1 MHSCPNFKSAIAS
14 SHPAVVRLFGA
25 LLWAV
30 LGLSCGAE
38 SKVEQRPR
46 NVILIC
52 WDTVRADHLGP
63 YGYSLRPTT
72 PALDALAT
80 RSTVFTDASATAG
93 WTKPSVP
100 SILTGLMPAEHGVF
114 EGSASFELG
123 KTTDVLP
130 ESAVTL
136 AEVFQG
142 RGFRTAAFVKNA
154 QLRPGNGFE
163 QGFETYRDEVG
174 DARDIRW
181 AGLDWLDSLQPEDS
195 FFLYLHA
202 LDAHWPYAIPDAA
215 AKRFVELE
223 RVRMFQEKSF
233 KEIVDRIQ
241 DGEREFSADERDDLL
256 ALYDGAISYL
266 DQQLGFLIEGLALRG
281 LEEDTVIVLVSDHGE
296 EFGEHG
302 RIGHGH
308 GLYQGLLQ
316 VPFVIHVPGR
326 AAQRV
331 EHPTSLI
338 DLYPTLLNVFGFAS
352 PPHLLGVDRLTTPEL
367 DHPILAE
374 HKAPNHYLQ
383 ALRLPS
389 TEQVVVREVRA
400 PAGVVV
406 ADESWP
412 FRLGER
418 LEAKLERDANGFHV
432 TKVELED
439 SDPENTTEFK
449 GVVSHFGSG
458 TFMLSN
464 VEVHFD
470 EATELKW
477 GADVLD
483 HELRDRRG
491 VKVEGHFQEGVL
503 VAQKIKLYPAAADI
517 GLVVRGQLD
526 EPEAGSPAGSYR
538 IGGLTVQVDA
548 WSKISAPSSGSRRQR
563 MEREAVVQFLELGAR
578 EAQGS
583 GFSLSAWSYDLGED
597 HRELRRIEQDPL
609 GPGASVELLDRL
621 GNDLIQNRIFSK
633 ADRIHL
639 TEDAIEALRGLGY
652 VR

>member
-241 DGEREFSADERDDLL
+241 DGEREFSADERNDLL

-281 LEEDTVIVLVSDHGE
+281 LEEDTVIVLVSDHG
-296 EFGEHG
+296 
-302 RIGHGH
+302 
-308 GLYQGLLQ
+308 
-316 VPFVIHVPGR
+316 
-326 AAQRV
+326 
-331 EHPTSLI
+331 
-338 DLYPTLLNVFGFAS
+338 
-352 PPHLLGVDRLTTPEL
+352 
-367 DHPILAE
+367 
-374 HKAPNHYLQ
+374 
-383 ALRLPS
+383 
-389 TEQVVVREVRA
+389 
-400 PAGVVV
+400 
-406 ADESWP
+406 
-412 FRLGER
+412 
-418 LEAKLERDANGFHV
+418 
-432 TKVELED
+432 
-439 SDPENTTEFK
+439 
-449 GVVSHFGSG
+449 
-458 TFMLSN
+458 
-464 VEVHFD
+464 
-470 EATELKW
+470 
-477 GADVLD
+477 
-483 HELRDRRG
+483 
-491 VKVEGHFQEGVL
+491 
-503 VAQKIKLYPAAADI
+503 
-517 GLVVRGQLD
+517 
-526 EPEAGSPAGSYR
+526 
-538 IGGLTVQVDA
+538 
-548 WSKISAPSSGSRRQR
+548 
-563 MEREAVVQFLELGAR
+563 
-578 EAQGS
+578 
-583 GFSLSAWSYDLGED
+583 
-597 HRELRRIEQDPL
+597 
-609 GPGASVELLDRL
+609 
-621 GNDLIQNRIFSK
+621 
-633 ADRIHL
+633 
-639 TEDAIEALRGLGY
+639 
-652 VR
+652 